1 MTMAQVSQPPH
12 IRRGGRHARRRHVI
26 LPVLALCV
34 ATLGL
39 VISPMFNGR
48 AHAEPLNLTQYV
60 DPFIGTDDSTS
71 PDPVPDGAGGS
82 TYPGA
87 VYPYGMVQFSPDTP
101 TAKPSGYR
109 KSDKAIDQFS
119 MTHFDGA
126 GCANNENL
134 GIMPTTA
141 SLDGTNSPGENWG
154 RFKAEKYNEIAHPGY
169 YRTILGDSTKVELS
183 ATQRTG
189 AAKLT
194 FPSSASAAR
203 VLLNTSGNATGAPLA
218 AHTTVSGDEV
228 AGWTTGGDFC
238 TPTREKANA
247 FRIFFVMKFDRAPTE
262 FGTWQGSR
270 VSRATSGRLTS
281 EGNNSGGYLTFDA
294 HSGRPVTL
302 KMGLSF
308 VSVDGARQNLA
319 QEQPDQSTFDTVERA
334 ALVAWNTKLNNV
346 QATGGSATDLKKFY
360 TALYHVMQSPNTAS
374 DLGYKDANGKDVGA
388 RYMGFDG
395 SVHTVPSGM
404 AAVYQ
409 NYSGW
414 DIYRSWAALTS
425 LIAPDVMKDI
435 VKSMVLG
442 GQQGGLLP
450 RWSQQNTETYTM
462 PGDPGPIV
470 ISSAY
475 AFGVRDFDTAEA
487 LRLMKENAKGASYA
501 EPRSD
506 AENPPDSYSWFPGR
520 RIRDESV
527 PYESYGFIP
536 RQPSTSL
543 EYAASDFAIGQFAK
557 ALKDGDSVTLL
568 QRAQKWTKV
577 FNSASGYIQPRFK
590 EGDWVSPLDPADHN
604 GFTEG
609 NASQYTWMV
618 PFNHRSLFDLMGG
631 RATAI
636 QRLDQHFTKLNA
648 GISNP
653 YFYIGNEPEHHV
665 PWAYN
670 FAAQPAGT
678 SAVVRRIMDEF
689 TIGAGGLPGNDDLGA
704 TSAWYVWAA
713 LGMYPPTPGADTLA
727 LHGPLFSSVL
737 IQRPENRDIQIK
749 SNGDGK
755 YVQHL
760 SVKGA
765 QTSHNFIRYQDIAD
779 GGTLDFTMGASPS
792 TWGTAPDDVPPSF
805 NDGFTAENPQP
816 PAAAE
821 LGPNLAR
828 GKTASGSAPCSEG
841 QSPAKAVDGDLNSK
855 WCSTASPG
863 YLQVDLGTP
872 QEVSSFVVKHAGL
885 GTESTALNTKAFTI
899 QTSTNGTDFTTAE
912 TVSGSK
918 ASRTHHSLSSPVTAR
933 YVKLAIAQPTDT
945 KNNNTSNIYE
955 LEVYGPIT
963 TDRSVPDRTPAP
975 NQSSGPADFML
986 VNQGSGGCL
995 DSVAGQWTSNPESA
1009 VTQRCFTTQRP
1020 YNQSWSVTSRN
1031 ELTSAGKCLG
1041 ASGNAGRG
1049 SPVTMMEC
1057 GASNQQW
1064 TFNPDG
1070 TIRGVQSR
1078 LCLGLDTRAAGN
1090 SRTPAL
1096 VLQACSNP
1104 AESSQKWNRS

>member
-1 MTMAQVSQPPH
+1 M
-12 IRRGGRHARRRHVI
+12 I
-26 LPVLALCV
+26 LLVLALCA
-34 ATLGL
+34 ATFGVVL
-39 VISPMFNGR
+39 SPMLDGR

-101 TAKPSGYR
+101 DAKPSGYR
-109 KSDKAIDQFS
+109 KSDPNIDQFS

-141 SLDGTNSPGENWG
+141 SVDSTNSPGENWS
-154 RFKAEKYNEIAHPGY
+154 RFASEKSNEIAHPGY
-169 YRTILGDSTKVELS
+169 YRTILGDATKVELS

-189 AAKLT
+189 AARLT
-194 FPSSASAAR
+194 FPSSAGAAR
-203 VLLNTSGNATGAPLA
+203 VLLNTSGNATGGTGFAR
-218 AHTTVSGDEV
+218 TTVSGDEV
-228 AGWTTGGDFC
+228 SGWTTGGDFC
-238 TPTREKANA
+238 TPAGEKANA
-247 FRIFFVMKFDRAPTE
+247 FRIFFVMKFDRPPTG
-262 FGTWQGSR
+262 FGAWEGGK
-270 VSRATSGRLTS
+270 VSQATSGRLTS
-281 EGNNSGGYLTFDA
+281 EGADSGGFLTFDA
-294 HSGRPVTL
+294 GSGRPVTL
-302 KMGLSF
+302 KTGLSF
-308 VSVDGARQNLA
+308 VSIDGARQNLA
-319 QEQPDQSTFDTVERA
+319 QEQPDQSTFDTVEQA
-334 ALVAWNTKLNNV
+334 ALLAWNTKLNSV
-346 QATGGSATDLKKFY
+346 QATGGSATDLRKFY

-374 DLGYKDANGKDVGA
+374 DLGYKDADGKDVGA

-395 SVHTVPSGM
+395 KVHTVPSGM
-404 AAVYQ
+404 SAVYQ

-414 DIYRSWAALTS
+414 DVYRSWAALTS
-425 LIAPDVMKDI
+425 LIAPDVMTDI
-435 VKSMVLG
+435 VKSMILG

-487 LRLMKENAKGASYA
+487 LKLMKENAGGASYA
-501 EPRSD
+501 EPRPD
-506 AENPPDSYSWFPGR
+506 TENWPDSYSWFPGR
-520 RIRDESV
+520 KIRDDSV
-527 PYESYGFIP
+527 AYETHGFIP

-557 ALKDGDSVTLL
+557 ALKDGDSSALL
-568 QRAQKWTKV
+568 QRAQKWTNV
-577 FNSASGYIQPRFK
+577 FNPASGYVQPRYK
-590 EGDWVSPLDPADHN
+590 EGDWVWPLDPAGHH

-618 PFNHRSLFDLMGG
+618 PFDYRSLFDLMGG

-670 FAAQPAGT
+670 FAAKPAGT
-678 SAVVRRIMDEF
+678 SAVVRRIMNEF
-689 TIGAGGLPGNDDLGA
+689 TTGAGGLPGNDDLGA

-713 LGMYPPTPGADTLA
+713 LGMYPATPGADTLA

-737 IQRPENRDIQIK
+737 VQRPGDRDIQI
-749 SNGDGK
+749 NGAGDGQ
-755 YVQHL
+755 YVQRL
-760 SVKGA
+760 SVKGD
-765 QTSHNFIRYQDIAD
+765 QTSRNFIRYQDIAD

-792 TWGTAPDDVPPSF
+792 AWGTGPDDVPPSF

-816 PAAAE
+816 PAAAD

-828 GKTASGSAPCSEG
+828 EGTASGSAPCG
-841 QSPAKAVDGDLNSK
+841 KDQSPDKATDGDLTTK
-855 WCSTASPG
+855 WCSTESAS

-872 QEVSSFVVKHAGL
+872 QTVSSFVVKHAGL
-885 GTESTALNTKAFTI
+885 GAENTELNTKAFTI
-899 QTSTNGTDFTTAE
+899 QTSTDGADFTPAA
-912 TVSGSK
+912 TVSGSRD
-918 ASRTHHSLSSPVTAR
+918 SRTHHTLSSPVTAR
-933 YVKLAIAQPTDT
+933 YVKLAITQPTDKT
-945 KNNNTSNIYE
+945 NNNTSSIYE

-963 TDRSVPDRTPAP
+963 PHQPAP
-975 NQSSGPADFML
+975 GTPEPPDDSPSAPETAPAPSRPSEPAEFML
-986 VNQGSGGCL
+986 VNQASGRCL
-995 DSVAGQWTSNPESA
+995 DSAAGQWTSNPGSA
-1009 VTQRCFTTQRP
+1009 VAQLCYTAQRP
-1020 YNQSWSVTSRN
+1020 YNQVWSVTSRK

-1041 ASGNAGRG
+1041 ASGNVGRG
-1049 SPVTMMEC
+1049 TPVTMMEC

-1064 TFNPDG
+1064 TFDPDG

-1078 LCLGLDTRAAGN
+1078 LCLGLDTRAADKNPIAG
-1090 SRTPAL
+1090 L
-1096 VLQACSNP
+1096 VLQACASP
-1104 AESSQKWNRS
+1104 TEPGQKWNRS